1 LELVVFTLPKLTSTL
16 EVLERFRETS
26 FNGEVAAIVRYS
38 DEVQA
43 LEDAGA
49 ATVFNIYTES
59 GVGFA
64 THVAN

>member
-1 LELVVFTLPKLTSTL
+1 MLTLPKLNTTL
-16 EVLERFRETS
+16 EVLERLREAS
-26 FNGEVAAIVRYS
+26 FKGEVAAIVRYS